1 MGEIGLSVLIA
12 LVALAVAVPVGHRVV
27 AGVLPPDGDE
37 PRHAAPGTAAL
48 GIAAA
53 VVVAAVTAA
62 LHRHPGWLPAYL
74 YLSVVGVWLAV
85 ADLRV
90 HRLPDLLVLPS
101 YPVLA
106 ALLGLAALVDGAPGR
121 LLRVAIAGA
130 ACWLAFLAL
139 YRLPGAGLGRGD
151 VKLVGLLGG
160 ALGWLGWP
168 SVVFGMFAGVVLGG
182 VAALVLLAARRA
194 RWHDRLAYGPFLL
207 AGTLLAVLA
216 GGG

>member
-1 MGEIGLSVLIA
+1 MAGVGLSALIA
-12 LVALAVAVPVGHRVV
+12 LVALGVAVPVGRRVV
-27 AGVLPPDGDE
+27 AGVPPPAGHE

-48 GIAAA
+48 GIGTA

-62 LHRHPGWLPAYL
+62 LYRHPGWLPAYL
-74 YLSVVGVWLAV
+74 YLSVVGVWLAAV
-85 ADLRV
+85 DVRV
-90 HRLPDLLVLPS
+90 HRLPDHLVLPS

-106 ALLGLAALVDGAPGR
+106 ALFGIAALVDDAPVR
-121 LLRVAIAGA
+121 LLRAAIAGA

-168 SVVFGMFAGVVLGG
+168 NVVFGMFAGVVLGG

-194 RWHDRLAYGPFLL
+194 GWHDRLAYGPFLL
-207 AGTLLAVLA
+207 AGTLLAVLV

>member
-1 MGEIGLSVLIA
+1 MFGLSLLMA
-12 LVALAVAVPVGHRVV
+12 LVALAVAMPVGHRVV
-27 AGVLPPDGDE
+27 AGVPAPDGAE
-37 PRHAAPGTAAL
+37 PHRAAPGRVAL
-48 GIAAA
+48 GIATT
-53 VVVAAVTAA
+53 VVVAAVTTV

-74 YLSVVGVWLAV
+74 YLGVVGVWLAAIDV
-85 ADLRV
+85 RV
-90 HRLPDLLVLPS
+90 HRLPDHLVLPS
-101 YPVLA
+101 YSVLA
-106 ALLGLAALVDGAPGR
+106 VLFGAAALVDDAPDR
-121 LLRVAIAGA
+121 LLRAVLAGA

-160 ALGWLGWP
+160 ALGWLGWS

-194 RWHDRLAYGPFLL
+194 GWHDRLAYGPFLL
-207 AGTLLAVLA
+207 TGTLLAVLA

>member
-1 MGEIGLSVLIA
+1 VSEVGLSGLMA
-12 LVALAVAVPVGHRVV
+12 LVVLAVALPVGHRVV
-27 AGVLPPDGDE
+27 AGVPPPDGAE
-37 PRHAAPGTAAL
+37 PRRAAPGRAVL
-48 GIAAA
+48 GIGTA
-53 VVVAAVTAA
+53 VVVAAVTTV
-62 LHRHPGWLPAYL
+62 LRCHPGWLPAYL
-74 YLSVVGVWLAV
+74 YLGVVGVWLSAIDV
-85 ADLRV
+85 RV
-90 HRLPDLLVLPS
+90 HRLPDHLVLPS
-101 YPVLA
+101 YPVLVVLFGA
-106 ALLGLAALVDGAPGR
+106 AALVDDAPDR
-121 LLRVAIAGA
+121 LLRAVLAGA

-194 RWHDRLAYGPFLL
+194 GWHDRLAYGPFLL

-216 GGG
+216 GAG